1 MVKLCITGDLT
12 KPKRDMK
19 KLALLALALG
29 LTTATYG
36 NPIEIPGTGMDI
48 PKNGTG
54 GTQANANNDASN
66 FFRLQNVI
74 KGYNLANPLNPL
86 PTPIAAGAQD
96 LGSPIV
102 GAGGLTGFNYAVLH
116 YGAGNGG
123 TQGSGGGV
131 EVFFLNGATS
141 FTFPANGSGPN
152 GFGEFSSL
160 TLFQGTPGTVPDG
173 GTTVF
178 LLGVALSGLGLVR
191 AKLK

>member
-1 MVKLCITGDLT
+1 
-12 KPKRDMK
+12 MK

-29 LTTATYG
+29 LSTATYG

-54 GTQANANNDASN
+54 GTQPNANNDASN

-74 KGYNLANPLNPL
+74 NAYNLANALNPL
-86 PTPIAAGAQD
+86 PAPIATGVED
-96 LGSPIV
+96 LGSATV
-102 GAGGLTGFNYAVLH
+102 GPGGLSGFDYAVLH
-116 YGAGNGG
+116 YGAGTDG
-123 TQGSGGGV
+123 THGSGGGV

-152 GFGEFSSL
+152 GFGGFSSL
-160 TLFQGTPGTVPDG
+160 TLFQGTPGVPDG
-173 GTTVF
+173 GVTVL
-178 LLGVALSGLGLVR
+178 LLGVALSGLGLLR

>member
-1 MVKLCITGDLT
+1 M
-12 KPKRDMK
+12 
-19 KLALLALALG
+19 
-29 LTTATYG
+29 
-36 NPIEIPGTGMDI
+36 
-48 PKNGTG
+48 
-54 GTQANANNDASN
+54 
-66 FFRLQNVI
+66 
-74 KGYNLANPLNPL
+74 
-86 PTPIAAGAQD
+86 
-96 LGSPIV
+96 
-102 GAGGLTGFNYAVLH
+102 TGFNYAVLH